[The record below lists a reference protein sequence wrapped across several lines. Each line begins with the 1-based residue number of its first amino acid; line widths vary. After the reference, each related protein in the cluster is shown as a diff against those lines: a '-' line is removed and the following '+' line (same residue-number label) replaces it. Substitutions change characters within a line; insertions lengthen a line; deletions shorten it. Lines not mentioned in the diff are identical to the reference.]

1 MKMELYE
8 LDILYNNE
16 KLEEFQKLK
25 KKEISEKDIAT
36 ALLQPI
42 FCYLQILEI

>member
-8 LDILYNNE
+8 LDILYYNE

-25 KKEISEKDIAT
+25 KKEISENDITT
-36 ALLQPI
+36 ALLPSIFYYLPI
-42 FCYLQILEI
+42 KEI